1 MRSFA
6 HQNNMYRVLKILLFL
21 GSVFWSAWYPQLV
34 WGEPVAFPGAEG
46 FAAYAKGG
54 REGDVYIV
62 TNVNDSGSGS
72 LREGIRSANGP
83 RTIVFAVSGIIQLES
98 RLKVDKD
105 YLTIAGQT
113 APGDGICFRD
123 YTFEILA
130 DHVIV
135 RYIRSRLGDSAGQVS
150 DAISVTSGR
159 NIILDHCSASWS
171 VDETLSAQSSKVDLL
186 TVQWCMV
193 TESLNQSIH
202 NKGDHGYGG
211 IIGSLRQT
219 YHHNLFAHH
228 TSRNPK
234 VTGRRHCE
242 VDFRNNVIF
251 NWGFNSCYDGTASYI
266 NWANNY
272 YRAGPGTSNKV
283 RGRIFE
289 LDDGDIEAGGNNS
302 PEDSQ
307 KYETSLFAEG
317 NYVHGFPA
325 ITADNWDGGID
336 FKSGAGEEKSR
347 AVVAFDFPRI
357 TEQTAE
363 AAYAF
368 VLASAG
374 ASKVRDVIDK
384 RIIDEVKAGK
394 STYGRLGHID
404 TPVDVGGW
412 PDYRS
417 TVAPADVDLDGIPD
431 DWEVNNGLNPKNAA
445 DRNHYELNA
454 DYTNLEVYLN
464 SLVAGSQNK

>member
-1 MRSFA
+1 
-6 HQNNMYRVLKILLFL
+6 MYKVFRFFLFL
-21 GSVFWSAWYPQLV
+21 GPVFWSVLYPQSI

-46 FAAYAKGG
+46 FGAFAKGG
-54 REGDVYIV
+54 RGGDVYIV

-72 LREGIRSANGP
+72 LREGIRSATGP

-105 YLTIAGQT
+105 YLTIAGQS

-123 YTFEILA
+123 YAFEIQA

-150 DAISVTSGR
+150 DAISVTGGKH
-159 NIILDHCSASWS
+159 IILDHCSASWS

-193 TESLNQSIH
+193 TESLTHSIH

-211 IIGSLRQT
+211 IIGSLRQS

-242 VDFRNNVIF
+242 VDFRNNVIY

-266 NWANNY
+266 NWAKNY
-272 YRAGPGTSNKV
+272 YKAGPGTSEKV

-289 LDDGDIEAGGNNS
+289 LDDGDIEAEGNNS

-307 KYETSLFAEG
+307 KYETSLFAEE

-325 ITADNWDGGID
+325 ITADNWNGGID
-336 FKSGAGEEKSR
+336 FKNGASEEKSR

-363 AAYAF
+363 AAYPL
-368 VLASAG
+368 VLASVG
-374 ASKVRDVIDK
+374 ASKARDEIDK
-384 RIIDEVKAGK
+384 RIIHEVTTGDSA
-394 STYGRLGHID
+394 YGNHGHID
-404 TPVDVGGW
+404 TPSDVGGW
-412 PDYRS
+412 PNYRS
-417 TVAPADVDLDGIPD
+417 SVAPVDNDLDGMPD
-431 DWEVNNGLNPKNAA
+431 DWETKNGLNPKNAA
-445 DRNHYELNA
+445 DRNHYDLNA

-464 SLVAGSQNK
+464 SLVVRSLPD